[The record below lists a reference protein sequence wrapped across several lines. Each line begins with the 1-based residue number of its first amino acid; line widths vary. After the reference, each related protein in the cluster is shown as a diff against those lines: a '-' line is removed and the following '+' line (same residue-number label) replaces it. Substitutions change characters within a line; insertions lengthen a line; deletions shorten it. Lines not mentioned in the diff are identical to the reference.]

1 MLSDGDLERMRLSD
15 KAHAEND
22 YEDAS
27 LAALD
32 RRDLLAELDRLRKRW
47 RPEVVA
53 FADLMEQRLRAHDA
67 SRGKRGWEG
76 CDPKW
81 LLGRL
86 KEELAELEKA
96 LKAPKPVRCGCREAF
111 CPHLGF
117 DTTDGVGAEA
127 ADVANFAM
135 MIADVR
141 EELEG

>member
-1 MLSDGDLERMRLSD
+1 MLSSGDLERMRLSD

-32 RRDLLAELDRLRKRW
+32 RRDLLAELDRLHKRW

-53 FADLMEQRLRAHDA
+53 FADLMEERLRRHDG
-67 SRGKRGWEG
+67 SRGPRGWEN
-76 CDPKW
+76 CDPQW

-86 KEELAELEKA
+86 KQEVAGLEKA
-96 LKAPKPVRCGCREAF
+96 LKAPKAVRCGCREAM
-111 CPHLGF
+111 CPHLVF
-117 DTTDGVGAEA
+117 DVTDGVGAEA

-141 EELEG
+141 EELDR